1 MATTKTNDLANARQD
16 LAEDAALEVVVVVVG
31 LARWFGRQELWG
43 FRL

>member
-16 LAEDAALEVVVVVVG
+16 LAEDAALEVVVVVG
-31 LARWFGRQELWG
+31 LGRWFGRQELWG